1 MDEREGAFREVNSP
15 VRICIPSKGRLK
27 GPTLTLFEK
36 IGVTPLGGERDY
48 IQESTD
54 SRFQFI
60 FTRASDIPLYV
71 QYGAADLGV
80 TGHDLIME
88 RGSDVYELVDLG
100 YGECTLVLAA
110 PFDSKIWRGS
120 DIPDGVRVATEY
132 PNLAREFF
140 SRIGRQVEI
149 LTVSGAAELAPRVG
163 LASAIIDIT
172 STGETLRR
180 NGLRIVEEIMKSTA
194 VMACN
199 RISYKT
205 KRELIGELL
214 GRVETAIKGG

>member
-1 MDEREGAFREVNSP
+1 MNSP
-15 VRICIPSKGRLK
+15 VRVCVPSKGRLK
-27 GPTLTLFEK
+27 APTLALFEG

-48 IQESTD
+48 IQEASD
-54 SRFQFI
+54 PRFQFI

-88 RGSDVYELVDLG
+88 RGSDVYELIDLG
-100 YGECTLVLAA
+100 YGGCTLVLAVLS
-110 PFDSKIWRGS
+110 DSRIQRGI
-120 DIPDGVRVATEY
+120 DLPDGARVATEY

-140 SRIGRQVEI
+140 SGIGRQVEI

-172 STGETLRR
+172 TTGETLRR
-180 NGLRIVEEIMKSTA
+180 NGLRIVEEIMRSTA
-194 VMACN
+194 VVACN
-199 RISYKT
+199 RVSYKT
-205 KRELIGELL
+205 KRRLIGELL
-214 GRVETAIKGG
+214 SKVETAIKGG

>member
-1 MDEREGAFREVNSP
+1 MNSP

-27 GPTLTLFEK
+27 APTLTLFEG
-36 IGVTPLGGERDY
+36 IGATPLGGERDY
-48 IQESTD
+48 IQEAKD
-54 SRFQFI
+54 PRFQFI

-100 YGECTLVLAA
+100 YGGCILVLAV
-110 PFDSKIWRGS
+110 PSDSGIQRGVDLPS
-120 DIPDGVRVATEY
+120 GARVATEY
-132 PNLAREFF
+132 PNLAKEFF

-149 LTVSGAAELAPRVG
+149 LVVSGAAELAPRVG

-172 STGETLRR
+172 TTGETLRR
-180 NGLRIVEEIMKSTA
+180 NGLRIVEEIMRSTA

-214 GRVETAIKGG
+214 SKVEAAIKGG